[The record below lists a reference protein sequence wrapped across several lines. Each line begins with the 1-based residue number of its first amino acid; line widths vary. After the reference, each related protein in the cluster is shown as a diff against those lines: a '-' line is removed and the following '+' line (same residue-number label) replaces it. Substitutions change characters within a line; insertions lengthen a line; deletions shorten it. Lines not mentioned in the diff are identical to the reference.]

1 MAQGLGRTRMQGHLA
16 RLGEL
21 RASDRQHPSTQIHVA
36 DVQRQGLGQAQT
48 ATRDQAE
55 QRLVD
60 QATQAGT
67 GAKLARSGQQLP
79 HLFRAVDVRGLA
91 LGQPPEDRV
100 VWHLGG
106 GLELLHPACEGA
118 QVLQPPSPGPRID
131 AAVGVQ
137 TCPLGHDLQ
146 GQGSAVTRTPDV
158 LGQAAQA
165 VGGSAQL
172 EAQDAT
178 FREEAL
184 HERGQTDR
192 HDALPV
198 AAAAMPG
205 QGRATSTRRPLSSL
219 A

>member
-1 MAQGLGRTRMQGHLA
+1 MQRHLT

-21 RASDRQHPSTQIHVA
+21 RASDRQHRPPEIHVTDA
-36 DVQRQGLGQAQT
+36 QRQGLGQAQT

-79 HLFRAVDVRGLA
+79 QFFRAVDVWGLA

-100 VWHLGG
+100 VGNLGG
-106 GLELLHPACEGA
+106 RLELLHPAREGA
-118 QVLQPPSPGPRID
+118 QVLESPGPGPGID
-131 AAVGVQ
+131 AVVGVQ

-146 GQGSAVTRTPDV
+146 GQGATVTRASDV

-165 VGGSAQL
+165 VGGRTQL
-172 EAQDAT
+172 EAEGAA
-178 FREEAL
+178 FREVAL
-184 HERGQTDR
+184 HERGQADH
-192 HDALPV
+192 HDPLPIVV
-198 AAAAMPG
+198 AAEIPG